1 MGVNIEKEK
10 QKLKDLHIKMLVDHK
25 TDVDEEMSYIADD
38 AVLVPPNMPTITG
51 ARAIREALNAMVQT
65 EVESLGDRSRGPDT
79 IEVAASGDIA
89 YDIGRYVIVNRGPEG
104 PVKQKGRYI
113 TVYKKVDGQW
123 KFAGQAWNDVAR
135 A

>member
-1 MGVNIEKEK
+1 
-10 QKLKDLHIKMLVDHK
+10 MLVDHK

-38 AVLVPPNMPTITG
+38 AVLVPPNMPAITG
-51 ARAIREALNAMVQT
+51 VRAIREALNAMVQT

-79 IEVAASGDIA
+79 IVVAASGDVA
-89 YDIGRYVIVNRGPEG
+89 YDVGRYVVVNRGPEG

-123 KFAGQAWNDVAR
+123 KFAGQAWNDIAR